1 MRVCRPWTAED
12 DAYLAANYATAPL
25 WQMSKHLDRTV
36 KALCKRAQESGLR
49 RPHPGTKGRKYPNR
63 KRPTVAEFREVEKS
77 DFATVPALQQLM
89 VSWAR

>member
-25 WQMSKHLDRTV
+25 WQMAKHLDRTV

-49 RPHPGTKGRKYPNR
+49 RPHPGTKGRRYPNR
-63 KRPTVAEFREVEKS
+63 RRPTVAELSPVETDRFSKFS
-77 DFATVPALQQLM
+77 ELHQLI
-89 VSWAR
+89 SGWLR